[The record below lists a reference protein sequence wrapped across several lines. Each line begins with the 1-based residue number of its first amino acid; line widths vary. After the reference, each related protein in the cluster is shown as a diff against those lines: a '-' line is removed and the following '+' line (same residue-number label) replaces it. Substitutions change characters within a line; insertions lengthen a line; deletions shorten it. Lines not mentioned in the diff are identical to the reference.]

1 MWKCVFGLV
10 LALFFDF
17 KPKIGTF
24 LRSQWLGL
32 HGKKMQ
38 QKNEQ
43 VKALVQDVLA
53 TGDLL
58 LISEKSH
65 GKTEALKTLASE
77 FRKQPNTRVIIFE
90 DFPKWIHEFE
100 CIPFMR
106 IRERDVKETQHLIDL
121 ENDFFLRH
129 ERSYSVL
136 RGKELK
142 EALESKKDIIFLMQF
157 ESIEKSAF
165 FIYSVVKYFYRRAYL
180 RLYKG
185 YKKHEKVMFFVEE
198 SQNCFDSSVISKKI
212 FNRLR
217 KIFSVS
223 RNLFLHFIMATQRMQ
238 DLNTKI
244 RARTRLMLGRVS
256 IDDYELKI
264 NRILRHSQ
272 YRKEILDFEKG
283 NWLYVATDTKI
294 KLPMLPKQQIKPYEI
309 NKPLKPRKEPQAK
322 KKWVFSTYPLFGL
335 LPIPIIQK
343 VTVKEE
349 TKEITTTQDT
359 EDELEREFEEEE
371 SDWDEFLTT
380 EEEWE

>member
-1 MWKCVFGLV
+1 
-10 LALFFDF
+10 
-17 KPKIGTF
+17 
-24 LRSQWLGL
+24 
-32 HGKKMQ
+32 MQ
-38 QKNEQ
+38 QKNDE
-43 VKALVQDVLA
+43 VKALVQDVLE

-58 LISEKSH
+58 LVSEKSH

-77 FRKQPNTRVIIFE
+77 FRKQPNTRVVVFE
-90 DFPKWIHEFE
+90 DFPKWCHEFE
-100 CIPFMR
+100 AIPFMR
-106 IRERDVKETQHLIDL
+106 IREKDVKETQHLIDL

-142 EALESKKDIIFLMQF
+142 KALEENKDIIFLMQF

-185 YKKHEKVMFFVEE
+185 YKKHEKIAFFVEE

-283 NWLYVATDTKI
+283 TWLYVATDTKI

-309 NKPLKPRKEPQAK
+309 NKPLKPRKEEPKETKLDIGVQ
-322 KKWVFSTYPLFGL
+322 WLWF
-335 LPIPIIQK
+335 LPIPYVRRIPKYEAKPQ
-343 VTVKEE
+343 
-349 TKEITTTQDT
+349 TTTQQT
-359 EDELEREFEEEE
+359 EESDYIEETEKAFWEEEE
-371 SDWDEFLTT
+371 EYDNTFW
-380 EEEWE
+380 EEWEEV